1 MLYLGHT
8 TMTHGIKGELKFYS
22 DFSLKELVLK
32 KNTPIYINDKLHRIT
47 NIKPFKHFYLLEID
61 GLKDINV
68 VEDYRNKD
76 IYFKKEDILALKDKI
91 IVEEL
96 LDFEVYEDGKKL
108 GIIKEVM
115 YNKGGILLRME
126 GVKRFFIPYQ
136 NAFIKE
142 VSLKEKKVYTQN
154 AKGLIL

>member
-1 MLYLGHT
+1 M
-8 TMTHGIKGELKFYS
+8 
-22 DFSLKELVLK
+22 
-32 KNTPIYINDKLHRIT
+32 
-47 NIKPFKHFYLLEID
+47 
-61 GLKDINV
+61 
-68 VEDYRNKD
+68 EDYRNKD

-142 VSLKEKKVYTQN
+142 VSLKGKKVYTQN